1 MVEHIRFTGDA
12 LELLDQRVLP
22 AEETW
27 IRCTDATQVA
37 DAIRD
42 MVVRGAP
49 AIGVTAAYGMA
60 LAARG
65 GEDLDRAHKVL
76 MDSRPTAVNLRWAL
90 ERLSRIDPAGWE
102 AEAKAI
108 HDEDIALNKALG
120 GFGANV
126 LPEGARVYH
135 HCNTGTL
142 ATGGWG
148 TALGIIRS
156 AWEAGRLKHVWV
168 GETRPY
174 LQGARLTAYEL
185 QVEGIPCT
193 LVTDSTAATLMAAG
207 KVDAVVVGCDR
218 VAANGDTANKI
229 GTLGLAILARH
240 YGVPMYI
247 AMPTSTLDRRC
258 PTGEQIP
265 IEERDPAEVRG
276 HRGVSWAADV
286 DVYNP
291 AFDVTPAELIT
302 GWVTERGVWHPPFP
316 PDAG

>member
-1 MVEHIRFTGDA
+1 MVEHIRYTGDA
-12 LELLDQRVLP
+12 LDLLDQRVLP
-22 AEETW
+22 AEEKW
-27 IRCTDATQVA
+27 IHCTTSSEVA

-60 LAARG
+60 LAVRH
-65 GEDLDRAHKVL
+65 GEDLDRAHQVL

-90 ERLSRIDPAGWE
+90 ERLAPLDPSEWE
-102 AEAKAI
+102 AEARRI
-108 HDEDIALNKALG
+108 HEEDIALNKAIGAYGTSLLG
-120 GFGANV
+120 
-126 LPEGARVYH
+126 EGTRIYH

-148 TALGIIRS
+148 TALGVIRS
-156 AWEAGRLKHVWV
+156 AWEAGKLEHVWV
-168 GETRPY
+168 GEPRPY

-185 QVEGIPCT
+185 QVEDIPCT

-229 GTLGLAILARH
+229 GTLGLAILAKH

-258 PTGEQIP
+258 PSGAEIP

-276 HRGVSWAADV
+276 HRGVTWAADV
-286 DVYNP
+286 PVYNP

-302 GWVTERGVWHPPFP
+302 AWITEKGVWHPPFP
-316 PDAG
+316 PEAD